1 MKFKYIDYDGPEVTK
16 AHGVDFVRDV
26 YSEVTD
32 SKAIAF
38 FTRHPHFEAEPVE
51 QSEIAFNEFMDVAEM
66 PCADVVTPPVKIKGK
81 PGRKPKI
88 IQ

>member
-1 MKFKYIDYDGPEVTK
+1 MKFKYIDYDGPECTK
-16 AHGVDFVRDV
+16 AHGVEFVRDV

-38 FTRHPHFEAEPVE
+38 FNRHPHFEAEIVK

-66 PCADVVTPPVKIKGK
+66 PCADVAAPPVKIKGK
-81 PGRKPKI
+81 PGRKPKNT
-88 IQ
+88 Q

>member
-38 FTRHPHFEAEPVE
+38 FTRHPHFDVEPVE
-51 QSEIAFNEFMDVAEM
+51 QAEIAFNEFMDVAES
-66 PCADVVTPPVKIKGK
+66 PCADVAAIPVKIKGK
-81 PGRKPKI
+81 PGRKPKN